1 VQTFLRD
8 FVIVINR
15 NQEHS
20 VSFRIF
26 GKSGVRAA
34 GLASWLIIAIAFA
47 DRGVA
52 ASIAS
57 STGTSA
63 APSPASSIEKFSIIQ
78 GETTVGTIS
87 ARTGGA
93 VVSVD
98 YAVSEN
104 GRGPKHHETI
114 RLGSNFI
121 PVDWT
126 VSGTSLMGGPVSE
139 KYSWQSGR
147 ATWTSQAD
155 HGDIAAADS
164 PLYVVNDDSPWALFV
179 YARALLKTS
188 GHALDV
194 LPSGTMKL
202 AEVRALT
209 VGTGKDAVPVTIYRI
224 DGTKLESDYV
234 MLDRSQRLFASF
246 GGGALTVRQGHEKDA
261 AFISKISHDL
271 GFELARDEQRKLRHQ
286 FDAPARIRNVRIF
299 DPRSGQLSGPSTVV
313 VIRGRIAEILP
324 LTETSADP
332 SNADP
337 SNADPASADPADEVL
352 IDGES
357 GTLVPGLHDM
367 HSHSTLQSGLFYLAA
382 GVTSTRDMGNDNNF
396 LLSLIAQI
404 NSGEI
409 AGPRITPNGFLEGKS
424 QYSARTGFVA
434 ESLADAL
441 RDVRWY
447 ADRGYFQIKI
457 YNSMNPDWVKPIAD
471 EAHHL
476 GMTVTGHIP
485 AFDTPDRAIH
495 DGYDEITHIN
505 QLMLGWLLRP
515 EEDTRTPLRLTA
527 MARAANLDLA
537 SPPVQYTISLMKAKH
552 IAHDPTAVIVE
563 RLMLSRAGT
572 VQPGDIDYLDHMPVA
587 YQRYRRR
594 TFVPIQNAAEDDAY
608 RAAFAKVIDTLR
620 MLHENGIRLLPGTD
634 DTTGFTL
641 HRELELYTKAG
652 MTPAEA
658 LRAGTLLPEEYFGHA
673 DELGSIER
681 GKIADFFLIAGDP
694 TRDIRAIKSPRMV
707 FQGESIYFPSE
718 IYQELSIK
726 PFASPPKIRPAAS
739 RENDAPGKSL

>member
-1 VQTFLRD
+1 
-8 FVIVINR
+8 
-15 NQEHS
+15 
-20 VSFRIF
+20 VSLRIF
-26 GKSGVRAA
+26 GKSAVRAV
-34 GLASWLIIAIAFA
+34 GLASWLIIAFA
-47 DRGVA
+47 GGGVA
-52 ASIAS
+52 TSIAS
-57 STGTSA
+57 PATTSTEKL
-63 APSPASSIEKFSIIQ
+63 SIVQ
-78 GETTVGTIS
+78 GEATVGTIS
-87 ARTGGA
+87 ARTDGT

-98 YAVSEN
+98 YSISEN

-121 PVDWT
+121 PVEWT

-147 ATWTSQAD
+147 ASWISQAD
-155 HGDIAAADS
+155 HGDIAVANP

-194 LPSGTMKL
+194 LPSGTMRL
-202 AEVRALT
+202 AQVRALT
-209 VGTGKDAVPVTIYRI
+209 VGTGKDAVTVTIYRI

-234 MLDRSQRLFASF
+234 MLDRSLHLFASF

-286 FDAPARIRNVRIF
+286 FDAPVRIRNVRIF

-313 VIRGRIAEILP
+313 VVRGRIAEILP

-332 SNADP
+332 S
-337 SNADPASADPADEVL
+337 SADPADEVL
-352 IDGES
+352 VDGEG

-434 ESLADAL
+434 ESLPDAL
-441 RDVRWY
+441 RDVHWY

-505 QLMLGWLLRP
+505 QLMLGWLLKP
-515 EEDTRTPLRLTA
+515 DEDTRTPLRLTA
-527 MARAANLDLA
+527 MARAATLDLA
-537 SPPVQYTISLMKAKH
+537 SPPVQYTLSLMKAKH

-572 VQPGDIDYLDHMPVA
+572 IQPGDIDYLDHMPVA

-594 TFVPIQNAAEDDAY
+594 TFVPIKNAAEDDAY

-694 TRDIRAIKSPRMV
+694 TRDIRAIKTPRMV

-726 PFASPPKIRPAAS
+726 PFASPPSIRPATS
-739 RENDAPGKSL
+739 HEKNAPGGSL

>member
-1 VQTFLRD
+1 
-8 FVIVINR
+8 
-15 NQEHS
+15 
-20 VSFRIF
+20 
-26 GKSGVRAA
+26 
-34 GLASWLIIAIAFA
+34 LIIAIAFA

-52 ASIAS
+52 ASAA
-57 STGTSA
+57 TSA
-63 APSPASSIEKFSIIQ
+63 ATSIEKLSIVQ
-78 GETTVGTIS
+78 GDTTVGTIS
-87 ARTGGA
+87 AKTDGP

-121 PVDWT
+121 PVEWT

-155 HGDIAAADS
+155 HGDVAAANP

-188 GHALDV
+188 GHELDV
-194 LPSGTMKL
+194 LPSGTMRL

-246 GGGALTVRQGHEKDA
+246 GGGALTVRQGREKDA

-271 GFELARDEQRKLRHQ
+271 GFELAREEQRKLRHQ
-286 FDAPARIRNVRIF
+286 FDAPVRIRNVRIF
-299 DPRSGQLSGPSTVV
+299 DPKTGQLSGPSTVV
-313 VIRGRIAEILP
+313 VARGRIAEILP
-324 LTETSADP
+324 LSETSADP
-332 SNADP
+332 NT
-337 SNADPASADPADEVL
+337 ADPADEVL
-352 IDGES
+352 VDGEG

-434 ESLADAL
+434 ETLPDAL
-441 RDVRWY
+441 RDVHWY

-476 GMTVTGHIP
+476 GMRVTGHIP

-505 QLMLGWLLRP
+505 QLMLGWLLKP

-527 MARAANLDLA
+527 MARAATLDLT
-537 SPPVQYTISLMKAKH
+537 SPPVQYTLSLMKANH

-594 TFVPIQNAAEDDAY
+594 TFVPIKNAAEDDAY

-694 TRDIRAIKSPRMV
+694 TKDIRAIKSPRMV

-718 IYQELSIK
+718 IYRELSIK
-726 PFASPPKIRPAAS
+726 PFGSPPSIRPATS
-739 RENDAPGKSL
+739 RLNDVPR